1 VALVAAVR
9 DQILAIDKNQPLDNT
24 KTMEQRL
31 SASVAGRR
39 MNMLLLGSFA
49 LLAII
54 LASVRIY
61 GVMSYSVAQRTHE
74 IGVRMAL
81 GAEQR
86 DVLVMVI
93 SRGLLLT
100 LAGVGIGL
108 VGALAMTRFMASILY
123 GVRPTDAITFVG
135 VSLLLTGVAV
145 VACYIPA
152 RRATRVD
159 PMVAL
164 RYE

>member
-1 VALVAAVR
+1 MALVAAVR